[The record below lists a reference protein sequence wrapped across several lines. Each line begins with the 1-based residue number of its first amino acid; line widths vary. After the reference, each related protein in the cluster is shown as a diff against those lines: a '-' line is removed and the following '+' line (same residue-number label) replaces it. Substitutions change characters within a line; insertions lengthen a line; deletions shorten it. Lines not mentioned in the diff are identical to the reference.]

1 MKTLVTIMA
10 LFLATAFSLH
20 AQVDKKE
27 QKSVIQKTQVQPQQD
42 LSEQVKNQTERMTK
56 DLELTPEQAEEVMSE
71 NKTLYSEMFYM
82 NSKEE
87 NSSDQDRM
95 SSRTM
100 DSYDANLQEILDDSQ
115 FKKYQ
120 SLKADY
126 MKGFNKVKSG
136 NDIKMH
142 VIDYD

>member
-27 QKSVIQKTQVQPQQD
+27 QKSVIQRTQVQPQQD

-120 SLKADY
+120 SLKAEY

-136 NDIKMH
+136 NDTKMD

>member
-136 NDIKMH
+136 NDIKMD